1 MRKRGYK
8 TELELNNEQIT
19 ACLKHAGCA
28 RKAYNLGLARKE
40 EARAAGL
47 PMPNARQ
54 LHRELNALKATEF
67 PYMYEVSKCAPQEA
81 LIDLDNAFTH
91 FFRKVNLK
99 KQGKWRGKCGYPQ
112 FKSRK
117 KGIGGFRLKG
127 ALHFFEKSIQL
138 PRLGTLRIK
147 EHGYLPVGAKVAQA
161 TVSEH
166 AGRWYIS
173 IQVEMQ

>member
-40 EARAAGL
+40 EARVAGL

-91 FFRKVNLK
+91 FFNCPRAPRCFAQSHRWIGSE
-99 KQGKWRGKCGYPQ
+99 KQVIRPATDCDCDRGSPCLGHAQEPSFVESNRRCG
-112 FKSRK
+112 
-117 KGIGGFRLKG
+117 L
-127 ALHFFEKSIQL
+127 
-138 PRLGTLRIK
+138 
-147 EHGYLPVGAKVAQA
+147 V
-161 TVSEH
+161 
-166 AGRWYIS
+166 
-173 IQVEMQ
+173 